1 LSGKVSG
8 KVAAVVVAAGSGR
21 RMGGGRNKIFL
32 PLMGRPILAR
42 TLELFQAEP
51 EVQVVVLV
59 AASGELE
66 ECRAEVLE
74 PYGLAKVADLV
85 PGGRTRH
92 RSEHNGIEALARRI
106 ESGEVEVVLVHDGV
120 RPFTEPAHLRRS
132 IAIARAEGAAV
143 VAVPARGLVLAGA
156 GGAIDE
162 EITAELWAAQTPQ
175 AFRGR
180 LLLEAHRRAAAAGFV
195 GTDTA
200 SVVEHAGHAVR
211 IVEGSYDNIKI
222 TTAEDL
228 PLAAEILA
236 RRRIGLSF
244 LTSEVVN
251 A

>member
-42 TLELFQAEP
+42 TLELFQADP

-66 ECRAEVLE
+66 ECRAEILE
-74 PYGLAKVADLV
+74 PYGLTKVTDLV
-85 PGGRTRH
+85 AGGRTRH
-92 RSEHNGIEALARRI
+92 HSEHNGIQALAGRI

-132 IAIARAEGAAV
+132 VALARADGAAV
-143 VAVPARGLVLAGA
+143 VAVPARGLVLARA
-156 GGAIDE
+156 DGAIE
-162 EITAELWAAQTPQ
+162 EEMGGLLWAAQTPQ

-180 LLLEAHRRAAAAGFV
+180 LLLEAHRGAAAAGFE

-200 SVVEHAGHAVR
+200 SVVEHAGHVVR
-211 IVEGSYDNIKI
+211 VVEGSYDNIKI
-222 TTAEDL
+222 TTAADL
-228 PLAAEILA
+228 PLAGEILA
-236 RRRIGLSF
+236 RRQSGLSF
-244 LTSEVVN
+244 LTAEVVN

>member
-59 AASGELE
+59 AGAGELE
-66 ECRAEVLE
+66 ECRAEILE
-74 PYGLAKVADLV
+74 PYGLDKVTDLV
-85 PGGRTRH
+85 VGGRTRH
-92 RSEHNGIEALARRI
+92 HSENNGIEALSMRI
-106 ESGEVEVVLVHDGV
+106 ESGEVQVVLVHDGV

-132 IAIARAEGAAV
+132 IALARAEGAAV
-143 VAVPARGLVLAGA
+143 VAVPARGLVLARA
-156 GGAIDE
+156 DGAIED
-162 EITAELWAAQTPQ
+162 AGLLWAAQTPQ

-180 LLLEAHRRAAAAGFV
+180 LLLEAHRAAAAAGYE

-200 SVVEHAGHAVR
+200 SVVEHAGHVVR
-211 IVEGSYDNIKI
+211 VVEGSYDNIKI

-228 PLAAEILA
+228 PLAGEILA
-236 RRRIGLSF
+236 RRQSGLSF
-244 LTSEVVN
+244 LTAEVVN